1 MGSYQRKKKNGRFLV
16 KNNEMVLKK
25 TEKPK
30 FSQIN
35 GKRCYFSDGIVSLP
49 LSHPV
54 LTNINKFKIKK
65 QQKIE
70 SFLLVEKHRL
80 IQREKYAEVHSFG
93 KKRGIDL
100 RNCFHLK
107 IKELKDKKKYSQKS
121 IDSYLLPKVESCL
134 LHHPRGQLKK
144 KLVTDEDHETRKK
157 LKMNKNK
164 KRWKKKNKKEKN
176 EEARLRQKLRS

>member
-16 KNNEMVLKK
+16 KNNEMVLEK

-54 LTNINKFKIKK
+54 LTNINKFKMKK

-121 IDSYLLPKVESCL
+121 MDSYLLPKVESCL
-134 LHHPRGQLKK
+134 LHHLRGQLKK
-144 KLVTDEDHETRKK
+144 NL
-157 LKMNKNK
+157 
-164 KRWKKKNKKEKN
+164 
-176 EEARLRQKLRS
+176 